1 MAQLT
6 PLLLLSSV
14 YTQILYLCNQGLSVA
29 TGPGREAALVTGH
42 LALSASAP
50 APALLGRVVA
60 G

>member
-42 LALSASAP
+42 LAL
-50 APALLGRVVA
+50 LGRVVA